1 MISFMGINA
10 PLVALWALLAVCSG
24 LVLVG
29 TAIVAWMELRAA
41 RIERDRRGAT
51 RLSRK
56 LGQRGGGG
64 L

>member
-1 MISFMGINA
+1 MISFMGVSA
-10 PLVALWALLAVCSG
+10 PLTGLWVLLAVCSG

-41 RIERDRRGAT
+41 RIECGRRGAT
-51 RLSRK
+51 RLGRK
-56 LGQRGGGG
+56 PGQHGGVG